1 MKLFEVFKKSN
12 QNPQVFVDMDGVLAD
27 LFNYA
32 AELHD
37 VKHYNSMSKEQF
49 EKFFANTDSY
59 KLFRDL
65 PKFKS
70 TDALLNLV
78 LKYAG
83 KFNILSSPN
92 IYNTKDSIKGKREWL
107 ENNVNVPINKI
118 IFDHEKYKYA
128 TQKNGTPNIL
138 IDDFSNN
145 TRLWKKQ
152 GGIAIKYQADEDS
165 LEKVEDLLK
174 KIY

>member
-1 MKLFEVFKKSN
+1 
-12 QNPQVFVDMDGVLAD
+12 
-27 LFNYA
+27 
-32 AELHD
+32 
-37 VKHYNSMSKEQF
+37 
-49 EKFFANTDSY
+49 
-59 KLFRDL
+59 
-65 PKFKS
+65 
-70 TDALLNLV
+70 
-78 LKYAG
+78 
-83 KFNILSSPN
+83 LSSPN